1 MDGTPYSTDRDGN
14 PNVFNVNR
22 NDDGLW
28 LDNNWAKPD
37 NEWNPDNQF
46 VFRLRN
52 YFFSVPPAA
61 GRFFLLGL
69 FKLPFQPPNI
79 LPISSSLRATL
90 S

>member
-1 MDGTPYSTDRDGN
+1 MDGTPYNTDRDGN
-14 PNVFNVNR
+14 PNVFNVNH

-28 LDNNWAKPD
+28 LDNNWTKPD

-52 YFFSVPPAA
+52 YFFSAPTSV
-61 GRFFLLGL
+61 RFFL
-69 FKLPFQPPNI
+69 FWFARLPFQPPNI
-79 LPISSSLRATL
+79 LPISSSLMATV